1 MSRVFTL
8 IARERM
14 DSQYVLGNRLKKDC
28 KTMNDNL
35 LLQDCVKGKVM
46 ALGVGGWLETE
57 T

>member
-14 DSQYVLGNRLKKDC
+14 DSQYVLGNRLKEGC